1 MNDIKKSILALSKV
15 IENIANDIDSDS
27 NLGDVVDRV
36 ANLTEVALDELYYMA
51 VCAEDLDD
59 DQ

>member
-51 VCAEDLDD
+51 ACAEELE
-59 DQ
+59 